1 MTVSGHTDSIPI
13 AFSERFLSNC
23 DLSAARAAAVADFF
37 LNSNAVADSRIDVI
51 GFADTKPVAS
61 NDTPEGRSQNR
72 RIEILIDS

>member
-1 MTVSGHTDSIPI
+1 M
-13 AFSERFLSNC
+13 
-23 DLSAARAAAVADFF
+23 ADFF